1 MLLDA
6 LAAFARKYFDG
17 EGKITVAE
25 LETHI
30 ERAVPKRTK
39 DQQHP
44 KMQNVMGAI
53 KFLAEAR

>member
-6 LAAFARKYFDG
+6 LAAFARKYFDV
-17 EGKITVAE
+17 EGKIRVAE
-25 LETHI
+25 LETYI
-30 ERAVPKRTK
+30 EHAVPKRTK

-44 KMQNVMGAI
+44 KMQNVMGTI